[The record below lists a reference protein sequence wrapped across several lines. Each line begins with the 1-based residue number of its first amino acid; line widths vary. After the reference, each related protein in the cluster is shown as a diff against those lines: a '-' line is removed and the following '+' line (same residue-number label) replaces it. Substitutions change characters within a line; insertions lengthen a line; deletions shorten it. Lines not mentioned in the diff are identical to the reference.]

1 MDLKKTYNEQYGY
14 VRFITNRN
22 SPLVYAEMD
31 MLKLKDGMSFTIDEM
46 DKEFVLIILEGK
58 CDVYGKDFKFEKVG
72 YRKST
77 LEVVG
82 AESVYV
88 GKNTSFTVKAVEGD
102 VRIAVCKAPAPK
114 LYPPQVIRHDQVRM
128 ASFGK
133 ETFVRDVAF
142 TFPETM
148 QANYLYIGE
157 YWVNNGFWASYP
169 PHKHDVDNGVEGA
182 LDEIYYYE
190 FDKPQ
195 GFGIQMVYT
204 KDKTINEAYKIENGD
219 AVAIPCGYH
228 PMAVAPG
235 YKNYTLWVMAG
246 PRRGLLSSAEEC
258 HTWISKPQE

>member
-1 MDLKKTYNEQYGY
+1 MNLRKSYKEEYGY
-14 VRFITNRN
+14 VKLVTSRN
-22 SPLVYAEMD
+22 SPLTYTEMD
-31 MLKLKDGMSFTIDEM
+31 MLKLQDKQEFVIDEVE
-46 DKEFVLIILEGK
+46 KEFVLIILEGK
-58 CDVYGKDFKFEKVG
+58 CDVFGEGFKFEQMG

-88 GKNTSFTVKAVEGD
+88 GKNTPFTVRAVGGD

-114 LYPPQVIRHDQVRM
+114 YFPPQASRHDEIKM
-128 ASFGK
+128 ARFGK
-133 ETFVRDVAF
+133 SSFVRDVAF

-157 YWVNNGFWASYP
+157 YWVENGSWASFP
-169 PHKHDVDNGVEGA
+169 PHKHDVENGVEGA
-182 LDEIYYYE
+182 LDEIYYFE

-204 KDKTINEAYKIENGD
+204 KDKAINEAYKIEHGD
-219 AVAIPCGYH
+219 LVEIPRGYH

-235 YKNYTLWVMAG
+235 YKNYTLWIMAG
-246 PRRGLLSSAEEC
+246 PRRGLLSTGEEC
-258 HTWISKPQE
+258 HTWINKN